1 MVKDSWNNY
10 ATANSLKRLV
20 KDRHAG
26 DYVHFC
32 GYQHDLTNVYET
44 AQLEVLTSSYEG
56 FAMALLE
63 AQGHDCPAVSYD
75 INYGP
80 AEIIDDRVSGCL
92 VPAGDTHALYVTIE
106 ELLNN
111 PAKLKEYADHAQTAA
126 AKFSFANVTKK
137 WAAFLNRE
145 GLTK

>member
-26 DYVHFC
+26 DYVLLSRD
-32 GYQHDLTNVYET
+32 QEDLTYVYET

-56 FAMALLE
+56 FVMALLE
-63 AQGHDCPAVSYD
+63 AQGHGCPAVSYD

-80 AEIIDDRVSGCL
+80 AEIIDDRVSG
-92 VPAGDTHALYVTIE
+92 
-106 ELLNN
+106 
-111 PAKLKEYADHAQTAA
+111 
-126 AKFSFANVTKK
+126 
-137 WAAFLNRE
+137 
-145 GLTK
+145 